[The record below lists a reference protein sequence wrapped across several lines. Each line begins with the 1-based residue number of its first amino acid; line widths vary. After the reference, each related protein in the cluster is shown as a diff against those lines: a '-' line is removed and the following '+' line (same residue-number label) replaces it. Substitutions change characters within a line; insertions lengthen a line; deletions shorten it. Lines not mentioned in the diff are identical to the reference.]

1 MPNKHNKTPNGQLT
15 LRMATVVWVLAMA
28 LKHSGYTGAVFK
40 TAKFVG
46 ITNGGQFAYK
56 VTYHDEAGTGKDEVG
71 QVYLSYDPAAGM
83 VTADY

>member
-1 MPNKHNKTPNGQLT
+1 MITADTLKTLT
-15 LRMATVVWVLAMA
+15 TFTTHGLAMA
-28 LKHSGYTGAVFK
+28 LHHSGYTGAVFK

-71 QVYLSYDPAAGM
+71 QVYLTYDPVAGK